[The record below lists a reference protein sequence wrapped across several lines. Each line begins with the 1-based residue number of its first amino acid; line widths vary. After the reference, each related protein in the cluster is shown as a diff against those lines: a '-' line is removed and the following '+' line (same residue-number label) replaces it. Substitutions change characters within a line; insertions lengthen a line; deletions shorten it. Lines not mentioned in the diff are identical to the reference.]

1 MSNKET
7 AIRITAAMASAM
19 GVSPEECYQLAKESA
34 LKEGATPERAEELG
48 RMASAMDKAIRED
61 QGPGITPDNYKQFED
76 FNSIISSIEEDI
88 EYIEGANP
96 LPKKVAR
103 AKSAMTKMFSIKPPR
118 FTNEFIQVVKP
129 EMISVIRQLNKCL
142 ANVNKSTESKSKE
155 PSND

>member
-48 RMASAMDKAIRED
+48 RIASAMDKAIRED
-61 QGPGITPDNYKQFED
+61 QGPDNYKQFED

-129 EMISVIRQLNKCL
+129 EMITVIRQLNGCL

-155 PSND
+155 PNND

>member
-48 RMASAMDKAIRED
+48 RIASAMDKAIRED
-61 QGPGITPDNYKQFED
+61 QGPDNYKQFED
-76 FNSIISSIEEDI
+76 FNGIISSIEEDI

-129 EMISVIRQLNKCL
+129 EMITVIRQLNGCL

-155 PSND
+155 PNND

>member
-7 AIRITAAMASAM
+7 AIRIAAAMASAM

-61 QGPGITPDNYKQFED
+61 QGPDNYKQFED
-76 FNSIISSIEEDI
+76 FNGIISSIEEDI

-96 LPKKVAR
+96 LPKK
-103 AKSAMTKMFSIKPPR
+103 
-118 FTNEFIQVVKP
+118 
-129 EMISVIRQLNKCL
+129 
-142 ANVNKSTESKSKE
+142 
-155 PSND
+155 

>member
-48 RMASAMDKAIRED
+48 RIASAMDKAIRED
-61 QGPGITPDNYKQFED
+61 QGPDNYKQFED
-76 FNSIISSIEEDI
+76 FNGIISSIEEDI

-129 EMISVIRQLNKCL
+129 EMISVIRQLNGCL

-155 PSND
+155 PNND

>member
-48 RMASAMDKAIRED
+48 RIASAMDKAIRED
-61 QGPGITPDNYKQFED
+61 QGPDNYKQFED
-76 FNSIISSIEEDI
+76 FNGIISSIEEDI
-88 EYIEGANP
+88 EYIGGANP

-129 EMISVIRQLNKCL
+129 EMISVIRQLNGCL

-155 PSND
+155 PNND